1 MKNTYFS
8 VGLSI
13 VLFFL
18 WAGQVVT
25 AQTLPEE
32 KLRSRVIEWGPNK
45 AVALQL
51 KSGEKLQ
58 GRIAEIKDDAL
69 TMQFLQQGKIDTRD
83 FRWSEIKKVSL
94 KQNTEDKVRKT
105 GGFIALG
112 ALALIVV
119 VVVVALNDPNF

>member
-1 MKNTYFS
+1 MLRKFCS
-8 VGLSI
+8 LFLSGLMI
-13 VLFFL
+13 FALTIRP
-18 WAGQVVT
+18 AQAQVS
-25 AQTLPEE
+25 PED
-32 KLRSRVIEWGPNK
+32 KLRHRVIEWGPNK

-83 FRWSEIKKVSL
+83 FRWNEIKKVSL